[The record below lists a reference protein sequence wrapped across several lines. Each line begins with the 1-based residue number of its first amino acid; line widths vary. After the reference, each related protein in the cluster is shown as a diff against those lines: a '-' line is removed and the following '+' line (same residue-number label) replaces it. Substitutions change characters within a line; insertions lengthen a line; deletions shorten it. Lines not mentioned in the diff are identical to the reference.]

1 MLEIY
6 IQEIEGG
13 ATLQI
18 PMAPEKIQVDA
29 STRFLSYEIMNSGE
43 HRIPLGEELTGFR
56 WHGIL
61 PGEKRQGAPYIQAWK
76 DPNTIQGRF
85 SIWRNRG
92 KKLKLTV
99 PGTPINHSV
108 YLVSYSCEYAGAMG
122 DIEYDIEF
130 CVAKE
135 VVVLTESQSAAQSGT
150 LAAVTT
156 KTPTAKAPA
165 AKTYTVKSGDSLW
178 KIAQSTLGSGSRWQE
193 IYNLNKSTIGSN
205 PNRIYP
211 GQVFNLPAA

>member
-1 MLEIY
+1 MLEVY
-6 IQEIEGG
+6 IQEIDGG
-13 ATLQI
+13 LMLQL

-29 STRFLSYEIMNSGE
+29 ATRFLSYEIMNTGE
-43 HRIPLGEELTGFR
+43 HRIPLGEELTGFS

-61 PGEKRQGAPYIQAWK
+61 PGEKRQGAPYIQSWK
-76 DPNTIQGRF
+76 DPSTIQGRF

-99 PGTPINHSV
+99 PGTPINHTV
-108 YLVSYSCEYAGAMG
+108 YLVSYSCQYAGGMG

-130 CVAKE
+130 CVAKDI
-135 VVVLTESQSAAQSGT
+135 VVLTESQATTQNGSSA
-150 LAAVTT
+150 V
-156 KTPTAKAPA
+156 KTPTTQAPS
-165 AKTYTVKSGDSLW
+165 AKTYKVKAGDSLW

-193 IYNLNKSTIGSN
+193 IYNLNKSTIGGN

-211 GQVFNLPAA
+211 GQVFNLPT